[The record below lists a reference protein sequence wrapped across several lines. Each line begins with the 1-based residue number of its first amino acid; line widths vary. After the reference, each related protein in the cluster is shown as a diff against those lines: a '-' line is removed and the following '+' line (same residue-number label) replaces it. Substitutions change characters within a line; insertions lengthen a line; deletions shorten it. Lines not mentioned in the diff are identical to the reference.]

1 MKSGILKYALTF
13 LIVLVVLF
21 ALVMVGSC
29 STAERPPVDS
39 DTQLASPSGAES
51 PDDSAST
58 PTSDLQPTDALQTP
72 ESTATPTP
80 VPPTPT
86 PTPEP
91 TAPPTVVPASD
102 PVDDEWFSDAAFLGN
117 SLMDGFRLFSGLTT
131 CDYYAAT
138 SMTVVGAAGMV
149 NSMNQ
154 QQYGKVYIEL
164 GINDIG
170 WDPEVFKG
178 QYAEMI
184 DTIMEHQPDA
194 DIYIMSLTPISEY
207 RSTTDSLFTMTRVNM
222 YNEKLLELAE
232 EKGCYYLDLIE
243 ALADETGYLP
253 SAVTSDGIHFDVS
266 HYKVWLEYV
275 RTHHV

>member
-86 PTPEP
+86 PTPVP
-91 TAPPTVVPASD
+91 TAPPTVLPASD

-117 SLMDGFRLFSGLTT
+117 SLVDGFRLFSGLTT
-131 CDYYAAT
+131 CDYYAVT
-138 SMTVVGAAGMV
+138 SMTIVSSTDMV
-149 NSMNQ
+149 NLMNQ
-154 QQYGKVYIEL
+154 KQYGKIYILL
-164 GINDIG
+164 GINEIG
-170 WDPEVFKG
+170 YEPEVFKG
-178 QYAEMI
+178 QYADLIERI
-184 DTIMEHQPDA
+184 REHQKDA
-194 DIYIMSLTPISEY
+194 DIYIMGLSPVSEY
-207 RSTTDSLFTMTRVNM
+207 RSTTDGLFNMTRVRL
-222 YNEKLLELAE
+222 YNEQLLELAG
-232 EKGCYYLDLIE
+232 EKGCYYIDLVE
-243 ALADETGYLP
+243 ALSDETGYLP
-253 SAVTSDGIHFDVS
+253 SAVTSDGIHFEAV
-266 HYKVWLEYV
+266 HYQVWLDWL
-275 RTHHV
+275 RTHHA